1 MKPTRKLFLK
11 SIILKLV
18 NKIIFNRLIN
28 LKQFIVSDY

>member
-28 LKQFIVSDY
+28 QKQFIVSDY